1 MKTIREI
8 NAAILAG
15 DFSVDELRSIWDTV
29 KLANQRASLA
39 KARNFMIGDKVR
51 FKARGD
57 LTVHGTVTKIAVKNL
72 LVATDRGNYRVPAN
86 MLEAA

>member
-1 MKTIREI
+1 MKTVREI

-15 DFSVDELRSIWDTV
+15 EFSVEDLRSIWDTV
-29 KLANQRASLA
+29 KLANQRASLV
-39 KARNFMIGDKVR
+39 KVRNFMVGDKVR
-51 FKARGD
+51 FKARGG